1 MGSVRSSPRV
11 RGGDGS
17 RAAAGDFVEQPDGE
31 AGVESDEAGAHDGGT
46 TRVLPF
52 DEFGDAVRVLDGA
65 QGEQALGV
73 DPGQV
78 GVCSVSLE
86 RSVMVPPM

>member
-17 RAAAGDFVEQPDGE
+17 RAAAGDFAEQPDGE
-31 AGVESDEAGAHDGGT
+31 AGAESHEAGAHDGGT
-46 TRVLPF
+46 TRVFPL
-52 DEFGDAVRVLDGA
+52 DEFGDAVRVLDDA
-65 QGEQALGV
+65 QSEQALGV
-73 DPGQV
+73 DAGQV